1 MKNYKLKIPIGE
13 LFKFLNIDNELYDTL
28 QPSSREVKIKT
39 PSGEYTPI
47 LSFVKKSGWI
57 RQFNYEG
64 GHINCDENHK
74 IKQLD
79 GSFKFISETDHV
91 IINNKPVKLL
101 NSENRRYGDVYDIAL
116 NNPHEYVTS
125 SGIVSHNTTLARLIV
140 NSVDCDHMI
149 INASDENNVDT
160 VRNKIKG
167 FASTIGFKPFKII
180 VLDEADYMTAGGQSI
195 LRNLMETFS
204 KHCRF
209 ILTCNYVEKIIDPI
223 QSRCQTFQIIPPTKK
238 DVAIQIS
245 KILTIEGIKFEVKDL
260 VPIIDTAY
268 PDIRK
273 IINTC
278 QLNSI
283 KGELKVDTQNLL
295 ENDYKTKIIEILKSK
310 DDQRNKYMKLRQTLV
325 DSRATD
331 FTDLYTLLY
340 DKVEEYA
347 EGKTANVILE
357 ISDGQRNAFLSI
369 DKEIP
374 TAATLIKIL
383 NIIA

>member
-1 MKNYKLKIPIGE
+1 MN
-13 LFKFLNIDNELYDTL
+13 
-28 QPSSREVKIKT
+28 
-39 PSGEYTPI
+39 
-47 LSFVKKSGWI
+47 
-57 RQFNYEG
+57 
-64 GHINCDENHK
+64 
-74 IKQLD
+74 
-79 GSFKFISETDHV
+79 
-91 IINNKPVKLL
+91 
-101 NSENRRYGDVYDIAL
+101 NSEHSLWVEKYRPSKLEDYVGNEHLKSKVAGYIESGDIPHLLLYGKAG
-116 NNPHEYVTS
+116 T
-125 SGIVSHNTTLARLIV
+125 GKTTLAKLIV
-140 NSVDCDHMI
+140 NSVDCDYMI

-160 VRNKIKG
+160 VRNKVKN
-167 FASTIGFKPFKII
+167 FASTIGFRQSKII
-180 VLDEADYMTAGGQSI
+180 ILDEFDYMTPNAQAI

-209 ILTCNYVEKIIDPI
+209 ILTCNYVEKVIEPI
-223 QSRCQTFQIIPPTKK
+223 QSRCQTFQIVPPTKK
-238 DVAIQIS
+238 DVAVQIS
-245 KILTIEGIKFEVKDL
+245 KILQSEGIKFEIKDL
-260 VPIIDTAY
+260 VPIIDSAY

-283 KGELKVDTQNLL
+283 KGELKLDVQNLL
-295 ENDYKTKIIEILKSK
+295 ENDYKTKIIDILKSK
-310 DDQRNKYMKLRQTLV
+310 DDKRNKYMKLRQTLI

-331 FTDLYTLLY
+331 FTELYTLLY

-383 NIIA
+383 NLIA